1 MSIGQNQSVFVF
13 YIRMTRDGIINDDFG
28 NVAPKRILQQ
38 DRLRYKCTAP
48 ICFSFFLS
56 DEMRLCSN
64 GVKERPGEKKMGR
77 SRKRQRERTL
87 SDLQRKRARDEE
99 KQSLYST
106 QQDSSHKDVRACL
119 HALVEKSSKLTSDQ
133 YVGWV
138 YLVPTVRLIENLQY
152 CKIGFS
158 KDLDERFKSLC
169 SNNPHALDLVS
180 TRALRGNLSMETTL
194 KRLTAPYTTDGANEW
209 RCFPPDVYRILS
221 DVLPPYPWAE
231 EMTPKITS
239 GNPSRSRS
247 EGFPAGI
254 LPKFATGN
262 PSRSRSEGF
271 PIANLPKFATGNPSR
286 SRSEGFPIANLPPS
300 KNNKS
305 GILGKRKFPLCSHIV
320 EPWSVNKRKMT
331 KNSDLPS
338 QGSDVIGMRLRSS
351 YYGGVIPQRKVAQYR
366 NVPEFSVTLAYLLVP
381 FAKHLLMIYCNTSIY
396 QLEDTLLFD
405 DFAKWHNMSDSKK
418 NASPTFP
425 PSIDKPWKLVCE
437 FVDLFGMSTAKKMK
451 PKIVIDI
458 PELTNRV
465 FEICKK

>member
-1 MSIGQNQSVFVF
+1 
-13 YIRMTRDGIINDDFG
+13 
-28 NVAPKRILQQ
+28 
-38 DRLRYKCTAP
+38 
-48 ICFSFFLS
+48 
-56 DEMRLCSN
+56 
-64 GVKERPGEKKMGR
+64 MGR

-209 RCFPPDVYRILS
+209 RCFPPDVYRILA

-239 GNPSRSRS
+239 GNPGRSRS
-247 EGFPAGI
+247 KGFPAVI
-254 LPKFATGN
+254 LP
-262 PSRSRSEGF
+262 
-271 PIANLPKFATGNPSR
+271 IA
-286 SRSEGFPIANLPPS
+286 ILPPS

-305 GILGKRKFPLCSHIV
+305 GTLGKRKFPLCSHIV
-320 EPWSVNKRKMT
+320 EPWSLNKRKVT

-338 QGSDVIGMRLRSS
+338 AQGSDVIGMRLRSS
-351 YYGGVIPQRKVAQYR
+351 YSGGVIPQRKVAQYR

-381 FAKHLLMIYCNTSIY
+381 FAKHLLMIYCNTSTY